1 VPTTALTTARS
12 SLPRASRVSAI
23 TCPRLAAASSVAE
36 SQRLA
41 SNAVGVALRVPAQ
54 ALADP
59 RPRPRPPLRASSAG
73 GWRLR
78 PCKRCP
84 RRSTSCPSGS
94 PCSATSS
101 WRSPMPLPS
110 SRPSGSRHE
119 HGIRRR
125 PRWSDLQ
132 MSGAVVP
139 PGVSADNF
147 AERTVELHLDWM
159 TLRRPDGHWAVMA
172 APGAG
177 RESYL
182 AAAFAC
188 ALARASVR
196 SASPT

>member
-1 VPTTALTTARS
+1 MAAKTLQEVSEALDILPLGVAVFGDFVVALTD
-12 SLPRASRVSAI
+12 ASTVIAPI
-23 TCPRLAAASSVAE
+23 RL
-36 SQRLA
+36 
-41 SNAVGVALRVPAQ
+41 
-54 ALADP
+54 
-59 RPRPRPPLRASSAG
+59 
-73 GWRLR
+73 
-78 PCKRCP
+78 
-84 RRSTSCPSGS
+84 TSR
-94 PCSATSS
+94 T
-101 WRSPMPLPS
+101 
-110 SRPSGSRHE
+110 RH
-119 HGIRRR
+119 
-125 PRWSDLQ
+125 S
-132 MSGAVVP
+132 P